1 MAIKD
6 GYTTLLVRPM
16 LLFFIVALIASAM
29 FVIASEWRFRRSTV
43 ATKLGS
49 MSDRWLAEYRA
60 SYAS

>member
-1 MAIKD
+1 
-6 GYTTLLVRPM
+6 M

-29 FVIASEWRFRRSTV
+29 FVIASEWRVRRSTV
-43 ATKLGS
+43 ATKLGT